1 MPLFIVLVMCAIVLS
16 YPGDM
21 MVKETQIPSTT
32 TEEAMDVAE
41 AGGTG
46 TEVNTS
52 PSIPGDL
59 RVGSL
64 TSKLRED
71 HPKVLIPLENVL

>member
-1 MPLFIVLVMCAIVLS
+1 MLS
-16 YPGDM
+16 YPGDVL
-21 MVKETQIPSTT
+21 VKETKIPSTT
-32 TEEAMDVAE
+32 TEEAMDVVE

-64 TSKLRED
+64 AFKLRGD
-71 HPKVLIPLENVL
+71 HPKVLVPLENFL

>member
-1 MPLFIVLVMCAIVLS
+1 
-16 YPGDM
+16 
-21 MVKETQIPSTT
+21 MVEETQIPSTT
-32 TEEAMDVAE
+32 TEEAMDVIE
-41 AGGTG
+41 ADGTG

-64 TSKLRED
+64 TSKLRGD
-71 HPKVLIPLENVL
+71 HPKVLVPLQNFLWLLIWVVGGNLMLIYL

>member
-1 MPLFIVLVMCAIVLS
+1 MLS

-21 MVKETQIPSTT
+21 MVKETQIPNTT

-46 TEVNTS
+46 TEMNTS

-64 TSKLRED
+64 TSKLRGD
-71 HPKVLIPLENVL
+71 HPKVLIPLENFL

>member
-1 MPLFIVLVMCAIVLS
+1 MLS
-16 YPGDM
+16 YPGDVL
-21 MVKETQIPSTT
+21 VKETKIPSAT
-32 TEEAMDVAE
+32 TEEAMDVVE

-64 TSKLRED
+64 ASKLRGD
-71 HPKVLIPLENVL
+71 HPKVLVPLENFL